1 MRYISLMEVLEL
13 HRQVI
18 ELSGGTSD
26 IRDLEVL
33 KSAIAQSLIPFG
45 CEDLYLKML
54 ECFFVSLIMNGEW
67 LTKAAVKERG
77 WTDGTIKKFLGA
89 PEDTRKNPHYRSG
102 PPMQLWRL
110 VTVCEAEQ
118 NPEFIDWKA
127 KHDSRHEG
135 LKKRAIDQ
143 HQQRRSLLM
152 EWVESL
158 AIEVPKYSNNQ
169 LFKFA
174 IENYNNLW
182 SDRGK
187 YEKLIYQDFKNL
199 NPEFLHR
206 ITINALL
213 HALSDYEYHLA
224 QVKGLTGAS
233 DARSKLKRRILT
245 SIHKVYPSVTYEELW
260 DSIDL
265 GIPESEQDIEY
276 AHSQIVAA
284 ITNLSKRLAHLI
296 ASDPRGLEDLEWRDM
311 ERMLA
316 AVFQG
321 LGFDVTLTPSSKDG
335 GKDLILECI
344 VQGDKHSYVVEVK
357 HWRSGQ
363 RVGKRYIS
371 DFINV
376 VARENRDGGLYLA
389 TYGYSGDA
397 CEALTEVDRQ
407 SIKLGVD
414 KKIISLCRTYIKAE
428 SGIWL
433 APSVLSDLL
442 FDDVL

>member
-1 MRYISLMEVLEL
+1 MS
-13 HRQVI
+13 
-18 ELSGGTSD
+18 
-26 IRDLEVL
+26 
-33 KSAIAQSLIPFG
+33 
-45 CEDLYLKML
+45 
-54 ECFFVSLIMNGEW
+54 GEW
-67 LTKAAVKERG
+67 LTKAAIKERG
-77 WTDGTIKKFLGA
+77 WTDSAIKKFLGS
-89 PEDTRKNPHYRSG
+89 PEENRKNPHYRSG
-102 PPMQLWRL
+102 PPMQLWR
-110 VTVCEAEQ
+110 VETVCEAEQ
-118 NPEFIDWKA
+118 NPEFIDWKT
-127 KHDSRHEG
+127 KHDCRREG
-135 LKKRAIDQ
+135 LKKRAIEQ

-152 EWVESL
+152 EWVNSL
-158 AIEVPKYSNNQ
+158 AIEVPKYSEDQ

-174 IENYNNLW
+174 IENYNDLW

-187 YEKLIYQDFKNL
+187 FEKLIYQDFKKL
-199 NPEFLHR
+199 DPEFLHR

-213 HALSDYEYHLA
+213 YALSNYEYHLA
-224 QVKGLTGAS
+224 EVEGLTGAS
-233 DARSKLKRRILT
+233 EARSSLKRRILT
-245 SIHKVYPSVTYEELW
+245 SIHRVYPNITYQELW
-260 DSIDL
+260 DWIDETL
-265 GIPESEQDIEY
+265 PESEQDVERS
-276 AHSQIVAA
+276 HSQIVAA
-284 ITNLSKRLAHLI
+284 ITNLSKQLARLI

-397 CEALTEVDRQ
+397 FEALTEVDRQ

-433 APSVLSDLL
+433 APSALSDLL
-442 FDDVL
+442 FENVL

>member
-1 MRYISLMEVLEL
+1 MS
-13 HRQVI
+13 
-18 ELSGGTSD
+18 
-26 IRDLEVL
+26 
-33 KSAIAQSLIPFG
+33 
-45 CEDLYLKML
+45 
-54 ECFFVSLIMNGEW
+54 GEW
-67 LTKAAVKERG
+67 LTKAAIKERG
-77 WTDGTIKKFLGA
+77 WTDGAIKRFLGSA
-89 PEDTRKNPHYRSG
+89 EETRKNPHYRSG
-102 PPMQLWRL
+102 PPMQLWR
-110 VTVCEAEQ
+110 VETVCEAER
-118 NPEFIDWKA
+118 NPEFTAWKT
-127 KHDSRHEG
+127 KHDCRREG
-135 LKKRAIDQ
+135 LKKRAVEQ

-152 EWVESL
+152 EWVDSL
-158 AIEVPKYSNNQ
+158 KIEVPKYSEKK
-169 LFKFA
+169 LFRFA

-182 SDRGK
+182 SDRGEF
-187 YEKLIYQDFKNL
+187 EKLIYQDFRKL
-199 NPEFLHR
+199 DPEFLHR

-213 HALSDYEYHLA
+213 HTLSDYEYHLS
-224 QVKGLTGAS
+224 QVEGLTGAS
-233 DARSKLKRRILT
+233 EARIKLKKRILT
-245 SIHKVYPSVTYEELW
+245 SIHETYPNVTYQELW
-260 DSIDL
+260 EWIDATL
-265 GIPESEQDIEY
+265 SESEQGVDRS
-276 AHSQIVAA
+276 HSQVVAA
-284 ITNLSKRLAHLI
+284 ITNLSKQLARLI
-296 ASDPRGLEDLEWRDM
+296 AADPKGLEDLEWRDM

-397 CEALTEVDRQ
+397 FEALTEVDRQ
-407 SIKLGVD
+407 SIKLGID

-433 APSVLSDLL
+433 APSLLSDLL
-442 FDDVL
+442 FEDVM

>member
-1 MRYISLMEVLEL
+1 MSSEQLTKE
-13 HRQVI
+13 
-18 ELSGGTSD
+18 
-26 IRDLEVL
+26 
-33 KSAIAQSLIPFG
+33 
-45 CEDLYLKML
+45 
-54 ECFFVSLIMNGEW
+54 EW

-77 WTDGTIKKFLGA
+77 WTEGSIKKFLRA

-102 PPMQLWRL
+102 PPMQLWRIT
-110 VTVCEAEQ
+110 TVREAEQ
-118 NPEFIDWKA
+118 NPKFIAWKN
-127 KHDSRHEG
+127 KHECRRES
-135 LKKRAIDQ
+135 LKERAIKQ

-152 EWVESL
+152 EWVDSL
-158 AIEVPKYSNNQ
+158 SIEVPKYSKAK

-174 IENYNNLW
+174 IENYNELW
-182 SDRGK
+182 SSRGDF
-187 YEKLIYQDFKNL
+187 EKLIYQDFREID
-199 NPEFLHR
+199 PEFLHR
-206 ITINALL
+206 ITVNALL
-213 HALSDYEYHLA
+213 HVLSNYEYHLA
-224 QVKGLTGAS
+224 QVEGLTGAS
-233 DARSKLKRRILT
+233 EARSKLKRKILS
-245 SIHKVYPSVTYEELW
+245 SIHKAYPDVTYQELW
-260 DSIDL
+260 NWIDAAL
-265 GIPESEQDIEY
+265 PEAEQDIK
-276 AHSQIVAA
+276 HSQIVAA
-284 ITNLSKRLAHLI
+284 ITNLSKQLARLV

-335 GKDLILECI
+335 GKDLILEC
-344 VQGDKHSYVVEVK
+344 VVRDAKCSYLVEVK

-397 CEALTEVDRQ
+397 FEALTEVDRQ

-433 APSVLSDLL
+433 APSMLSDLL
-442 FDDVL
+442 FNDVL

>member
-1 MRYISLMEVLEL
+1 MS
-13 HRQVI
+13 
-18 ELSGGTSD
+18 
-26 IRDLEVL
+26 
-33 KSAIAQSLIPFG
+33 
-45 CEDLYLKML
+45 
-54 ECFFVSLIMNGEW
+54 GEW

-77 WTDGTIKKFLGA
+77 WTDGAIKKFLGVH
-89 PEDTRKNPHYRSG
+89 EETRKNPHYRSG
-102 PPMQLWRL
+102 PPMQLWR
-110 VTVCEAEQ
+110 VETVCKSELH
-118 NPEFIDWKA
+118 PEFIAWKT
-127 KHDSRHEG
+127 KHDCRRES
-135 LKKRAIDQ
+135 LKKRAIEQ
-143 HQQRRSLLM
+143 HQQQRSLLM
-152 EWVESL
+152 EWVDSL
-158 AIEVPKYSNNQ
+158 AIEVPKYSEEQ

-174 IENYNNLW
+174 VKNYNDLW
-182 SDRGK
+182 SSREK
-187 YEKLIYQDFKNL
+187 FEKLIYQDFREL
-199 NPEFLHR
+199 DPEFLHR

-213 HALSDYEYHLA
+213 HVFSDYEYHLA
-224 QVKGLTGAS
+224 QVEGLTGAS
-233 DARSKLKRRILT
+233 EARSKLKRRILT
-245 SIHKVYPSVTYEELW
+245 SIHKTYPNVTYQELW
-260 DSIDL
+260 NWIDTKL
-265 GIPESEQDIEY
+265 PESEQVNDHS
-276 AHSQIVAA
+276 HSQIVAA
-284 ITNLSKRLAHLI
+284 ITSLSKQLARLI

-344 VQGDKHSYVVEVK
+344 VKGDKLSYVVEVK

-376 VARENRDGGLYLA
+376 VARENRNGGLYLA

-397 CEALTEVDRQ
+397 FEALTEVDRQ

-442 FDDVL
+442 FEDVL

>member
-1 MRYISLMEVLEL
+1 
-13 HRQVI
+13 
-18 ELSGGTSD
+18 
-26 IRDLEVL
+26 
-33 KSAIAQSLIPFG
+33 
-45 CEDLYLKML
+45 
-54 ECFFVSLIMNGEW
+54 MNAEW
-67 LTKAAVKERG
+67 LTKAAIKERG
-77 WTDGTIKKFLGA
+77 WTDGAIKQFLGL

-110 VTVCEAEQ
+110 ETVCKAEQ
-118 NPEFIDWKA
+118 NPEFTAWKT
-127 KHDSRHEG
+127 KHDCRREG
-135 LKKRAIDQ
+135 LKKRAVEQ

-152 EWVESL
+152 EWVDSL
-158 AIEVPKYSNNQ
+158 KIEVPKYSETQ
-169 LFKFA
+169 LFRFA

-187 YEKLIYQDFKNL
+187 FEKLIDQDFSKL
-199 NPEFLHR
+199 DPEFLHR

-224 QVKGLTGAS
+224 NLEGLTGAS
-233 DARSKLKRRILT
+233 EARSKLKKRILT
-245 SIHKVYPSVTYEELW
+245 SIHKTYPNVIYQELW
-260 DSIDL
+260 EWIDATL
-265 GIPESEQDIEY
+265 PESEQGVEPSR
-276 AHSQIVAA
+276 SQIVAA
-284 ITNLSKRLAHLI
+284 ITNLSKQLARLI
-296 ASDPRGLEDLEWRDM
+296 ATDPRGLEDLEWRDM

-344 VQGDKHSYVVEVK
+344 IQGNKHSYIVEVK

-371 DFINV
+371 DFVNV

-397 CEALTEVDRQ
+397 VEALTEVDRQ
-407 SIKLGVD
+407 SIKLGID

-442 FDDVL
+442 FEDVV